1 MIKKICATILIFAAM
16 SFSITFASMPAE
28 HFDTKALNL
37 EERML
42 NAAVFDNS
50 RYCRACF
57 NAGFLHFGEYVFVG
71 R

>member
-37 EERML
+37 EERMID
-42 NAAVFDNS
+42 AAVFDNS
-50 RYCRACF
+50 RT
-57 NAGFLHFGEYVFVG
+57 LSKS
-71 R
+71 